1 MAATLELFE
10 TGQTLYERRP
20 FRTGLINPFEAIAR
34 AKYFQEVERKRIT
47 LDSWGQYLAEVASRA
62 DMNMASLLVFRPD
75 RSGLDIISEMQ
86 KECSAREGEGH
97 FLEKNAG
104 TSREGM
110 STNAKVEQVNGPVT
124 EGVESP
130 DKIKDGSGEGGTSNA
145 GGRDMWDGED
155 TSVNKPSTNSRKKR
169 KGKGRHQGDKTTPDL
184 ACTQA
189 GQSKEE
195 GHADAL
201 TKSWPP
207 AISKQNSRVNVEK
220 KPDPALYPTCSEA
233 PQCSGLNINII
244 GLTASLPEEV
254 AEMDDLLNHTSAMSL
269 ERDEECSDVDGPQS
283 LSAGKL
289 SYDHKVQFSH
299 SNLEPGHGDGWQ
311 TVAHGKKRKSLDR
324 NPALP
329 APSWRRGAPATM
341 FTTTN
346 RTSTARSDRRIQD
359 LFIPNA
365 SPANYA
371 TLALNDEEFP
381 DLPTM
386 GQSDK
391 AAKKVM
397 ARKKKKK
404 DKQKKRK
411 VTGDSNSSQSS
422 SQYGEVG
429 ATQADQQ
436 ITLSS
441 LSQPLDDAIE
451 QGSQETPDR
460 SSGRGTNVTDD
471 DITPNASMINLAEAG
486 ARQLGSPSAPPFAG
500 ASQLG
505 ATSALTPTSARQS
518 HPTFTR
524 PPATSPGE
532 PWVYKFGTLE
542 GGTRIVCSKP
552 GCDKTTTPWDGS
564 TVICPSCGPYSTI
577 RYCCIEH
584 LLGDTTDH
592 WGVDCM
598 KFTCHHYCDAST
610 IHPRQVQCPPAIPNL
625 CGWNTPERHRQSV
638 YHAHSSRK
646 NESAEVEGDYFIFTD
661 FEQWLQAGAP
671 NMPAWGLGRARG
683 TVLLAVTFDDQRS
696 PNSLK
701 DRFNRLLN
709 IALFTGASNAVML
722 NYMFLMIR
730 ENLISKGEWSEGLL
744 NSLVYQ
750 FQWEFCYQL
759 PDWVTDN
766 LRHACPHQWFG
777 TPADQCLDRVCN
789 AQMLHPST
797 RHPLFPRFAIK
808 EKADEL
814 ERRYWILRVA
824 RVYHPNILNERH
836 RMRGVGFSFVPQKN
850 KKMFCMGRE
859 WDGYPSGTMEIEG
872 AIWVR
877 TVGGPP
883 CLQATDLVALTV

>member
-1 MAATLELFE
+1 
-10 TGQTLYERRP
+10 
-20 FRTGLINPFEAIAR
+20 
-34 AKYFQEVERKRIT
+34 
-47 LDSWGQYLAEVASRA
+47 
-62 DMNMASLLVFRPD
+62 
-75 RSGLDIISEMQ
+75 
-86 KECSAREGEGH
+86 
-97 FLEKNAG
+97 
-104 TSREGM
+104 
-110 STNAKVEQVNGPVT
+110 
-124 EGVESP
+124 
-130 DKIKDGSGEGGTSNA
+130 
-145 GGRDMWDGED
+145 MWDRED
-155 TSVNKPSTNSRKKR
+155 ISVNKPFTNSRKRR
-169 KGKGRHQGDKTTPDL
+169 KGKGRHHGRKTTPGL

-189 GQSKEE
+189 RQSKEE
-195 GHADAL
+195 EHADAL
-201 TKSWPP
+201 IKSWFL
-207 AISKQNSRVNVEK
+207 AISKHNSRVNTGK
-220 KPDPALYPTCSEA
+220 KPDPALYATYGEA
-233 PQCSGLNINII
+233 PQCFGYSANII
-244 GLTASLPEEV
+244 NLTVSLLEKV
-254 AEMDDLLNHTSAMSL
+254 AEMDDLRDHASVMSL

-283 LSAGKL
+283 FSAGKL
-289 SYDHKVQFSH
+289 PYDHKVQFSH
-299 SNLEPGHGDGWQ
+299 SDLEQGHDDGWQ
-311 TVAHGKKRKSLDR
+311 TVAHGKKRMSLDR
-324 NPALP
+324 GLALL
-329 APSWRRGAPATM
+329 APSRRRGAPATM

-346 RTSTARSDRRIQD
+346 RISTARSDRRIQD
-359 LFIPNA
+359 LIIPEA
-365 SPANYA
+365 SPTNYATSAATA

-386 GQSDK
+386 GQSDE
-391 AAKKVM
+391 AAKRVM

-404 DKQKKRK
+404 DKQKRRK
-411 VTGDSNSSQSS
+411 VIGDSSSSQSPN
-422 SQYGEVG
+422 QHGEVG
-429 ATQADQQ
+429 AANPAQADQQ
-436 ITLSS
+436 ITLSP
-441 LSQPLDDAIE
+441 LSQLLDDAVE
-451 QGSQETPDR
+451 QGSQETLDR
-460 SSGRGTNVTDD
+460 NSERATNVTDD
-471 DITPNASMINLAEAG
+471 DVTPNASMINLAEAS
-486 ARQLGSPSAPPFAG
+486 ARQLGSPPAPPSAG
-500 ASQLG
+500 ASQSG
-505 ATSALTPTSARQS
+505 ATSALISASTRQS
-518 HPTFTR
+518 HPTFAR

-532 PWVYKFGTLE
+532 PWVHKFGALE

-598 KFTCHHYCDAST
+598 KFTCHHYCDTST

-625 CGWNTPERHRQSV
+625 RGWNTPERHRQSV

-646 NESAEVEGDYFIFTD
+646 NASAEVEGDYFIFTD

-671 NMPAWGLGRARG
+671 DMPAWGFGRARG
-683 TVLLAVTFDDQRS
+683 TVLLVVAFDDQRS

-730 ENLISKGEWSEGLL
+730 ENLISKGEWGEDLL

-759 PDWVTDN
+759 PDWVTNN

-777 TPADQCLDRVCN
+777 TPPDRCLDRVCN

-824 RVYHPNILNERH
+824 RVYHPNILDQRH
-836 RMRGVGFSFVPQKN
+836 RMRGVGFSFAPQEN
-850 KKMFCMGRE
+850 RKMFCMGRE

-877 TVGGPP
+877 TIGARLASRRPI
-883 CLQATDLVALTV
+883 